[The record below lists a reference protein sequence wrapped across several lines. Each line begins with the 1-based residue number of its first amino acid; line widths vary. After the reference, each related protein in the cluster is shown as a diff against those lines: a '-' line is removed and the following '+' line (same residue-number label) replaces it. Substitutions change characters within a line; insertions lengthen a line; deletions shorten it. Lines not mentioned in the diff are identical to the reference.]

1 MQVLMKRKAAETAG
15 CQAAF
20 PGVSPNPG
28 GESLQWPEDVEE
40 ERAFAA
46 CSAELSAAAAA
57 AAAAVVGPAGL
68 SAAAAAAVGP
78 WGLEETAAAALVE
91 MGAASGSAKGAASR
105 SAKGAEGSS
114 SGAGKV
120 SLSIGEH
127 GANRRQSGFIPKN
140 GGIPPREP
148 IGDRPISTQ
157 AEADLFA
164 RLAPHHTS
172 RQGVLDIT
180 GMRTGFSQAFYQQ
193 LRDPALDPQGEVFV
207 DPQKIIY
214 TKSREH
220 LEVYGREMALKSK
233 IRNNIF
239 YNQRLGQQLLLTP
252 TAGAGA
258 VASAAAAAA
267 TTAAA
272 AVPAAAATAAV
283 PAAAPKKSFTQM
295 RFSFKRPASASSEPA
310 AKQQRADSSAQPAGS
325 SAQPAGSS
333 AQPAGSSAQPG
344 GWLGAAAAAAA
355 AVARALSPKKPAA
368 PSATAAPAKSDRS
381 QGYICVPCA
390 LIKKELV
397 LKKGH
402 TCCCDS
408 KSAAGAAAAAAAQA
422 AAVERMPLCKNGRT
436 FKLAEY
442 LALSGVR
449 EKTHWGKA
457 VKDNPLLATMRWTKC
472 ICEKCSL
479 PPPK

>member
-164 RLAPHHTS
+164 RLAPLHTS

-239 YNQRLGQQLLLTP
+239 YNQALHRVTPSSALQGTTLGV
-252 TAGAGA
+252 AASAA

-295 RFSFKRPASASSEPA
+295 RFSFKRPAPASSEPA
-310 AKQQRADSSAQPAGS
+310 AKQQRADSSALPGGSSAQPAGS

-355 AVARALSPKKPAA
+355 AAVARALSPKKPAA

-381 QGYICVPCA
+381 HGYICVPCA

-402 TCCCDS
+402 TCCGCGED
-408 KSAAGAAAAAAAQA
+408 APVQ
-422 AAVERMPLCKNGRT
+422 ERAHSRNTWP
-436 FKLAEY
+436 
-442 LALSGVR
+442 
-449 EKTHWGKA
+449 
-457 VKDNPLLATMRWTKC
+457 
-472 ICEKCSL
+472 
-479 PPPK
+479 